1 MPRGWRFKWVA
12 ALSWTQGSRYYP
24 PSCLASLLDTWR
36 ACIGVRIN
44 DDSTAP
50 AAMPA
55 RKPNAGRS
63 CVSIAGA
70 GGRAGGRAGNGD
82 ADDEEDEE
90 KGDKADKEEA
100 AVLAAAW
107 AAVFWSCC
115 LWSSTLDDSSKVTKR
130 TFFMDTR
137 TRGADKEAWRRL
149 WMMRG
154 QVVQDEAGAPA
165 QKDPLHRAARF
176 RYCARLRPR
185 CGARRRRSTA

>member
-130 TFFMDTR
+130 TFFMYTHAHTR
-137 TRGADKEAWRRL
+137 CRQRGVAAFMD
-149 WMMRG
+149 
-154 QVVQDEAGAPA
+154 DAGASGTG
-165 QKDPLHRAARF
+165 RGG
-176 RYCARLRPR
+176 CASTKRPSPP
-185 CGARRRRSTA
+185 GG